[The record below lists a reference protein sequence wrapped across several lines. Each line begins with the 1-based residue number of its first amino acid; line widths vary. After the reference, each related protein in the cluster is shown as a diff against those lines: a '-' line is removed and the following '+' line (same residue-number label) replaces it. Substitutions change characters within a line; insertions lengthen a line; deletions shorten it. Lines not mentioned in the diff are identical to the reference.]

1 MGDCSILQTV
11 EKQDRPAILP
21 VGIRDVPLLN
31 ALERLQNDVM
41 ATADNPSPFPMP
53 ETSILTHN
61 AVAEPV
67 QSRPGVPGRI
77 RQPALAPN
85 RAPENPVPDKKSNG
99 DDPAIPKI
107 RVALV
112 DDDQSIHMRQIFKN
126 WASHWSLESFL
137 DGNVALEKFRES
149 PPHVVLMDISMP
161 DVNGI
166 ECTRRVKSL
175 MPHLPVIM
183 FTARVDTES
192 FILAMIAGA
201 SGYLI
206 KPIPSFDI
214 VAAIKKALE
223 GMPALCVQTEKS
235 VVQWLHG
242 LGEGISGW
250 GLTSREQQI
259 ILHLCSNRT
268 DKEIAQHLGISPGT
282 VHTHLVPLFKK
293 MGVHTRDEAKR
304 KFLGLKE

>member
-1 MGDCSILQTV
+1 MGNLAITQTV
-11 EKQDRPAILP
+11 EKQDRPETLP
-21 VGIRDVPLLN
+21 DMFHPRQV
-31 ALERLQNDVM
+31 QNE
-41 ATADNPSPFPMP
+41 AA
-53 ETSILTHN
+53 
-61 AVAEPV
+61 APV
-67 QSRPGVPGRI
+67 QSRPVL
-77 RQPALAPN
+77 PALNRPRVPEKPAPTQGM
-85 RAPENPVPDKKSNG
+85 AMTESYPPL
-99 DDPAIPKI
+99 PKI

-112 DDDQSIHMRQIFKN
+112 DDDQSIHIAMRQIFKN

-137 DGNVALEKFRES
+137 DGNEAVERFRES

-161 DVNGI
+161 DANGI
-166 ECTRRVKSL
+166 ECTRRVKTL
-175 MPHLPVIM
+175 LPHLPVIM
-183 FTARVDTES
+183 FTARMDTES

-214 VAAIKKALE
+214 VSAIKKALE

-235 VVQWLHG
+235 VVEWLHG

-250 GLTSREQQI
+250 GLTAREQQI
-259 ILHLCSNRT
+259 ILHLCSNRS

-293 MGVHTRDEAKR
+293 LGVHTRDEAKR
-304 KFLGLKE
+304 KFLGLEEEI

>member
-1 MGDCSILQTV
+1 MSSDIILSFFAQNQLGMPLQASPATLAINRPITPNRLP
-11 EKQDRPAILP
+11 EIPDSSRPA
-21 VGIRDVPLLN
+21 
-31 ALERLQNDVM
+31 E
-41 ATADNPSPFPMP
+41 ADPPPQ
-53 ETSILTHN
+53 
-61 AVAEPV
+61 V
-67 QSRPGVPGRI
+67 
-77 RQPALAPN
+77 
-85 RAPENPVPDKKSNG
+85 
-99 DDPAIPKI
+99 PKI

-112 DDDQSIHMRQIFKN
+112 DDDQSIHIAMRQIFKN
-126 WASHWSLESFL
+126 WASHWALESFL
-137 DGNVALEKFRES
+137 DGNEALERFRIS

-166 ECTRRVKSL
+166 ECTRRVKTL
-175 MPHLPVIM
+175 LPHLPVIM
-183 FTARVDTES
+183 FTARMDTES

-214 VAAIKKALE
+214 VSAIKKALE

-235 VVQWLHG
+235 VVEWLRG

-250 GLTSREQQI
+250 GLTAREQQI

-268 DKEIAQHLGISPGT
+268 DKEIAHHLGIAPGT

-293 MGVHTRDEAKR
+293 LGVHTRDEAKR
-304 KFLGLKE
+304 KFLGLEE

>member
-1 MGDCSILQTV
+1 MLSIYMGDLAIIQTV
-11 EKQDRPAILP
+11 EKQDRAAMLPDIFQPRQVQNELAAPVQTVPAP
-21 VGIRDVPLLN
+21 PARTRSMTPP
-31 ALERLQNDVM
+31 R
-41 ATADNPSPFPMP
+41 MP
-53 ETSILTHN
+53 ENLTP
-61 AVAEPV
+61 AKDPIATEQP
-67 QSRPGVPGRI
+67 
-77 RQPALAPN
+77 PAL
-85 RAPENPVPDKKSNG
+85 
-99 DDPAIPKI
+99 PKI

-112 DDDQSIHMRQIFKN
+112 DDDQSIHIAMRQIFKN
-126 WASHWSLESFL
+126 WASHWALESFL
-137 DGNVALEKFRES
+137 DGNEALEKFKES

-166 ECTRRVKSL
+166 ECTRRVKTML
-175 MPHLPVIM
+175 PQLPVIM

-214 VAAIKKALE
+214 VSAIKKALE
-223 GMPALCVQTEKS
+223 GMPALCMQTEKS

-259 ILHLCSNRT
+259 ILHLCSNRS

-282 VHTHLVPLFKK
+282 VHTHLVPLFRK

-304 KFLGLKE
+304 KFLGLEE

>member
-1 MGDCSILQTV
+1 M
-11 EKQDRPAILP
+11 P
-21 VGIRDVPLLN
+21 V
-31 ALERLQNDVM
+31 Q
-41 ATADNPSPFPMP
+41 
-53 ETSILTHN
+53 
-61 AVAEPV
+61 AEPP
-67 QSRPGVPGRI
+67 PG
-77 RQPALAPN
+77 L
-85 RAPENPVPDKKSNG
+85 
-99 DDPAIPKI
+99 PKI

-112 DDDQSIHMRQIFKN
+112 DDDQSIHIAMRQIFKT
-126 WASHWSLESFL
+126 WAAHWSLESFL
-137 DGNVALEKFRES
+137 DGNQAIEKFRES

-166 ECTRRVKSL
+166 ECTRRVKTM

-214 VAAIKKALE
+214 VSAIKKALE
-223 GMPALCVQTEKS
+223 GMPALCSQTEKS
-235 VVQWLHG
+235 VVDWLHG

-250 GLTSREQQI
+250 GLTAREQQI
-259 ILHLCSNRT
+259 IIHLCSNRS

-304 KFLGLKE
+304 KFLGLDN